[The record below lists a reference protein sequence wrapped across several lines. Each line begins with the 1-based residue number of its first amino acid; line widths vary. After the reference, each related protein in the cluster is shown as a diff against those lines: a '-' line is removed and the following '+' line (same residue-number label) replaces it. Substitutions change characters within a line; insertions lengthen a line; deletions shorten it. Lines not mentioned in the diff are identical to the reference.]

1 MATFHHAYNGIPTV
15 REHISAGG
23 LPSFYDDQVPTPLDQ
38 LATDLISGTISVEI
52 ETKTPT
58 VAGFRRKDGKIA
70 VPSATGNGEG
80 ATDTDAIIPAT
91 ALKGM
96 LSSAYEAVTE
106 SRLRVF
112 SGHEHRYSQ
121 RPAARNAQHIWPA
134 FLSLKNGK
142 QWELKVATPVRQP
155 PKDAS
160 YWSDGNK
167 PTPVGLPDDS
177 EVYSDVRSLRSEA
190 RHMDTVYYSQQRQ
203 EVQKD
208 AYRYIAT
215 RIRKDGGSVI
225 DLTQPSA
232 SGNAAQQQRMPTAVG
247 DTPQMKGYVVRTRP
261 DTFKEEKSGTKK
273 YEFIFPFST
282 DEDAITIPVSQ
293 ELFNSLVDVI
303 FDYSQNVFELRK
315 KERQRKA
322 DPRRRSTNSRSSED
336 HSTRLV
342 EGFTRPRLD
351 REAEGD
357 RSAMIVTRDDVKKY
371 LEDLASDALSNE
383 WPGIPVFAGIIGSEG
398 QTHHARVVSLSPSQ
412 IGRITTEASL
422 PPAALAED
430 GGVAP
435 ASTISQASPGDRL
448 WGFVGQDTNDD
459 SVEPRALSGRIR
471 VSDAIFQAEGS
482 VDTNPVVIHDTP
494 VTLTLASPKPFSGV
508 PYLRDETGDELE
520 KSSDTSSK
528 NPFPH
533 HRTFLKGQT
542 LIRKVYPT
550 HYGEKEGPQKKTAS
564 EADSV
569 MSTRVHSWIKAGSK
583 FATQMEFINLTM
595 QELAI
600 LLWLLAPS
608 RLSSGRKGN
617 KIREGHHHIGLGK
630 PLGMGTVRVE
640 AVSLRYHTGKMIA
653 RDYAELNGVLGHVT
667 HGTEKAIASI
677 IDDELP
683 DLFSQSVVVRSFKR
697 QAAGWKD
704 QTPVAYPGTPQGS
717 STHSDVKDHPTL
729 RWFKEREDN
738 RTELDTLMS
747 ITQVRTDK
755 EQEKL
760 EELEKEFGKYRFP
773 TLLS

>member
-23 LPSFYDDQVPTPLDQ
+23 PPSFYDDQAPTPLDQ

-121 RPAARNAQHIWPA
+121 RPAAQNAQHIWPA

-177 EVYSDVRSLRSEA
+177 EVYSDVRSLRSKV
-190 RHMDTVYYSQQRQ
+190 RHMDSVCFAQQKQ
-203 EVQKD
+203 KIQKD

-215 RIRKDGGSVI
+215 QIRIGGGSVI
-225 DLTQPSA
+225 DLTKPPVSD
-232 SGNAAQQQRMPTAVG
+232 NATQQQSTPTAVG
-247 DTPQMKGYVVRTRP
+247 NTPQMKGYVVRTRP
-261 DTFKEEKSGTKK
+261 DIFKEEESGRKK
-273 YEFIFPFST
+273 YEFIFPT
-282 DEDAITIPVSQ
+282 CGADITFTVTQ
-293 ELFNSLVDVI
+293 ELFSSLVDVI

-315 KERQRKA
+315 KERRGKTG
-322 DPRRRSTNSRSSED
+322 PRRGSTNSRSSDD

-351 REAEGD
+351 RENEGD
-357 RSAMIVTRDDVKKY
+357 RSAMVVTRDDVEKY
-371 LEDLASDALSNE
+371 LEDLASDALSKN

-398 QTHHARVVSLSPSQ
+398 QPHHARIVSLSPSQ
-412 IGRITTEASL
+412 VGRITTEASL
-422 PPAALAED
+422 PPATLAED
-430 GGVAP
+430 GRVAP

-471 VSDAIFQAEGS
+471 ISDAIFQAGGS
-482 VDTNPVVIHDTP
+482 PGMNPVVIHSTP

-508 PYLRDETGDELE
+508 PYLRDESGDELE
-520 KSSDTSSK
+520 KSSGDSGK
-528 NPFPH
+528 KPFPH

-550 HYGEKEGPQKKTAS
+550 HYGALAKGQKNPRP
-564 EADSV
+564 EADSA
-569 MSTRVHSWIKAGSK
+569 MSTHIRSWIRAGSK
-583 FATQMEFINLTM
+583 FTTQVKFFNLTM
-595 QELAI
+595 RELAI
-600 LLWLLAPS
+600 LLWLLTPS
-608 RLSSGRKGN
+608 RLSAGKKAN
-617 KIREGHHHIGLGK
+617 KVSEGYHHIGLGK

-640 AVSLRYHTGKMIA
+640 AISFQYFSGRTLA
-653 RDYAELNGVLGHVT
+653 RGYAELNGVLGHVAPA
-667 HGTEKAIASI
+667 KQKKMVSI

-683 DLFSQSVVVRSFKR
+683 ESFSRSVAVRSFRR

-704 QTPVAYPGTPQGS
+704 QTPVSYPGAPEGS
-717 STHSDVKDHPTL
+717 SSQSDIKDHPTL
-729 RWFKEREDN
+729 QWFRKREDN
-738 RTELDTLMS
+738 RTKLYTLMS
-747 ITQVRTDK
+747 LTRDLTDD
-755 EQEKL
+755 EQTNL
-760 EELEKEFGKYRFP
+760 EELEEAFGKYRFP
-773 TLLS
+773 PLLG